1 MSNATSTLSVAEDR
15 ARRLQEAGQAWSE
28 RLAQDPANGQLTF
41 STTGEGIGSV
51 ASTIKAGKHSFQ
63 VDEPAPLAGDDIAA
77 SPVEYALG
85 ALASCQIV
93 VYRLYAQQLGI
104 QVDDIS
110 ITANGD
116 LDVHGLFGAN
126 DAVRP
131 GFSDV
136 QLEVQITGPEAL
148 ERYEELQRVVDE
160 RCPVLDI
167 FKNPVPVQATVTV
180 TSAN

>member
-1 MSNATSTLSVAEDR
+1 MSNTATTLSVAEDR
-15 ARRLQEAGQAWSE
+15 AQRLTAAGQAWNE
-28 RLAQDPANGQLTF
+28 RLAKDAKNGQLTF
-41 STTGEGIGSV
+41 TAVGEGIGSV
-51 ASTIKAGKHSFQ
+51 ASTITAGKHSFQ

-116 LDVHGLFGAN
+116 LDVQGLFGT
-126 DAVRP
+126 DTAVRP
-131 GFSDV
+131 GFSGV
-136 QLEVQITGPEAL
+136 TLEVKIAGPESVD
-148 ERYEELQRVVDE
+148 RYRELQRVVDE

-167 FKNPVPVQATVTV
+167 FQNPVPVQATVSV
-180 TSAN
+180 TS